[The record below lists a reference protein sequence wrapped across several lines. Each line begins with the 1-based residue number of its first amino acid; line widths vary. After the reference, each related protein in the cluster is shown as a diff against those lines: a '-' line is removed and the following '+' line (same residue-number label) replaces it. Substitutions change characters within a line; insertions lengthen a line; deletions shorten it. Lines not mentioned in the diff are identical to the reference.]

1 MQDHRVLEKHK
12 HFALLY
18 HLSVFYLTRVIV
30 DILLAILQAVVF
42 EICIYFLM
50 GLASDT
56 GKFFILFVNLIA
68 IPLCMNGFFC
78 FLVCYLSQNFF
89 PPNPLV
95 LLLLFC

>member
-42 EICIYFLM
+42 EVCIYFLM

-56 GKFFILFVNLIA
+56 GKVSTFLSTCLLHTFNGTILF
-68 IPLCMNGFFC
+68 
-78 FLVCYLSQNFF
+78 
-89 PPNPLV
+89 
-95 LLLLFC
+95 